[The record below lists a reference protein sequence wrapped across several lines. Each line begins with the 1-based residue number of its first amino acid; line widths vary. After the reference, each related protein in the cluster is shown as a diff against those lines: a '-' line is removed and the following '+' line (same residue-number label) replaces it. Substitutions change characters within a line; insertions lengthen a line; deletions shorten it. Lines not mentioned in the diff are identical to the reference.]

1 VSKYSVF
8 NPVSMVHKE
17 RVNNTIERWLTL
29 DEEKKLLFSSPRWLQ
44 EIIVFAINTGLRE
57 SEILDLKWS
66 QVDFDR
72 RTMII
77 LEQKNRGV
85 DTLPRN
91 ETALNVLLSKNE
103 AEHTATGLVFTNPK
117 KERIGTSHL
126 IKSFHKA
133 IKRSGIAKLRFH
145 DLRHTFASR
154 LVQGGADLFSV
165 QKLGRWKNTS
175 MVMRYAYHQPE
186 SLRSA
191 IEVMDK
197 VGNGIIANLSQSPKN
212 QSGKQFLKVITN

>member
-1 VSKYSVF
+1 MSKYSVF

>member
-1 VSKYSVF
+1 
-8 NPVSMVHKE
+8 MVHKE

>member
-1 VSKYSVF
+1 
-8 NPVSMVHKE
+8 
-17 RVNNTIERWLTL
+17 
-29 DEEKKLLFSSPRWLQ
+29 
-44 EIIVFAINTGLRE
+44 
-57 SEILDLKWS
+57 
-66 QVDFDR
+66 
-72 RTMII
+72 
-77 LEQKNRGV
+77 
-85 DTLPRN
+85 
-91 ETALNVLLSKNE
+91 LLSKNE

-133 IKRSGIAKLRFH
+133 IKRSDIAKLRFH

>member
-1 VSKYSVF
+1 
-8 NPVSMVHKE
+8 MVHKE

-133 IKRSGIAKLRFH
+133 IKRSDIAKLRFH